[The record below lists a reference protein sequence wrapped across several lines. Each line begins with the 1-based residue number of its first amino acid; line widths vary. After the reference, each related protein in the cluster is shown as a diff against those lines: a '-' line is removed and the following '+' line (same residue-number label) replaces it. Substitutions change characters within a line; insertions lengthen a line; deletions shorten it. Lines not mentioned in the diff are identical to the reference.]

1 MWKAH
6 TLGAGTN
13 VFKSA
18 LTAATQGINDG
29 RDLPG
34 RDVGDMALDHL
45 LAPFSIAVVGA
56 SERPSLGRTIIRS
69 LDVLGYEGRIL
80 PVHPRNQTVLGHA
93 CHADI
98 REIEG
103 KIDAVA
109 ICLSRERAMDEA
121 EKAVTHGVGAIV
133 IYAGAFAEAGG
144 EGMKDQRALVGMC
157 AEAGVA
163 LCGPNCMGTMSLH
176 NRSSLFMM
184 DVVDPARLVGNV
196 GVISQSGSV
205 AIGLLSDTRRFGFSH
220 VISSGNEAATT
231 AARYI
236 EYLIDDPETGVIAL
250 FAEAVREP
258 ERFVAALDR
267 AHDAGK
273 PVIVLKV
280 GRSARAAAAVET
292 HTGGLAGEARVLS
305 AVLKAHRAIEVH
317 DLEEMVEMM
326 AVCQSG
332 RRPAG
337 DRLAVITGSGG
348 HASLALDLAEDTGLN
363 LPPLPRAARQTI
375 AARVGSMTGDGNPVD
390 VWGQGDFAG
399 NFEVAMRE
407 TSASG
412 AYDAVVVLLDNN
424 DGQAVEYEGQDEAI
438 TPALI
443 DAQRGAVVPFYLMSA
458 RHGVM
463 RTRQVSDLLDEGIT
477 TISGVAQGLG
487 AIARHAAWNGSPRR
501 CPAEMPLAGN
511 QPDWVSRTCVHE
523 LDAKRL
529 LAETGMR
536 INRSIR
542 VATSGDAVAAARG
555 LGLPVV
561 MKAVADHL
569 PHRSEHGLVKLGLAV
584 DDAVREAFEDLERA
598 LADSPQADIVVQEM
612 AAPGVEIIAGIARD
626 PSFGLVLAVGPG
638 GVLAELVDEV
648 AVACVPATQDELAGL
663 VGGRRLHRMLS
674 GWRGAPPADRSA
686 LITALGALSAF
697 AAAHEPWLAAI
708 DINPIIV
715 HGEGD
720 GCTVADALI
729 VPRSP
734 IADPPANDTLSDQRI
749 GKRRP

>member
-1 MWKAH
+1 M
-6 TLGAGTN
+6 
-13 VFKSA
+13 
-18 LTAATQGINDG
+18 
-29 RDLPG
+29 RDI
-34 RDVGDMALDHL
+34 ALDRL
-45 LAPFSIAVVGA
+45 LAPSSIAVVGA

-69 LDVLGYEGRIL
+69 LDVLGYGGRIL
-80 PVHPRNQTVLGHA
+80 PVHPRNETVLGHV

-103 KIDAVA
+103 TIDAVA
-109 ICLSRERAMDEA
+109 ICLSRDRVMGEA
-121 EKAVTHGVGAIV
+121 EKAVARGAGAIV
-133 IYAGAFAEAGG
+133 IYSGAFAEAGG
-144 EGMKDQRALVGMC
+144 EGAKDQRALVAMC

-184 DVVDPARLVGNV
+184 DVVDPGRLVGNV

-205 AIGLLSDTRRFGFSH
+205 SIGFLSDTRRFGFSH

-236 EYLIDDPETGVIAL
+236 DYLVDDPGTGVIAL

-317 DLEEMVEMM
+317 DLEEMVEVL

-332 RRPAG
+332 RRPQG

-348 HASLALDLAEDTGLN
+348 HAGLALDLAEGRDLN
-363 LPPLPRAARQTI
+363 LPPLPPAARQVI
-375 AARVGSMTGDGNPVD
+375 AAKVGSITGDGNPVD

-407 TSASG
+407 TSVCG

-424 DGQAVEYEGQDEAI
+424 DNQAVEYEGQDEAI

-443 DAQRGAVVPFYLMSA
+443 DAHRNATLPFYLMSA

-463 RTRQVSDLLDEGIT
+463 RASQVSELLDEGIT

-487 AIARHAAWNGSPRR
+487 AITRHAEWSGSVRR
-501 CPAEMPLAGN
+501 CPAHVPPAK
-511 QPDWVSRTCVHE
+511 QPSDWVSRPSLHE
-523 LDAKRL
+523 LDAKHL
-529 LAETGMR
+529 LAGTGMR
-536 INRSIR
+536 ITRSIR
-542 VATSGDAVAAARG
+542 VATSRDAVKAARD
-555 LGLPVV
+555 LGLPVA
-561 MKAVADHL
+561 MKAVGDRL
-569 PHRSEHGLVKLGLAV
+569 PHRSEHGLVKLALAG
-584 DDAVREAFEDLERA
+584 DDAVREAFEDLERR
-598 LADSPQADIVVQEM
+598 LAGLPEADIVVQEM
-612 AAPGVEIIAGIARD
+612 APPGVEIIAGITRD
-626 PSFGLVLAVGPG
+626 SSFGLMLAVGPG

-648 AVACVPATQDELAGL
+648 ALACVPATDDELAAL
-663 VGGRRLHRMLS
+663 AGGRRLGQMLS

-686 LITALGALSAF
+686 LIHALEALSEF
-697 AAAHEPWLAAI
+697 AAAHEPWLEGI
-708 DINPIIV
+708 DINPLIV
-715 HGEGD
+715 HGEGE

-729 VPRSP
+729 VPRGA
-734 IADPPANDTLSDQRI
+734 IAEPPQNDTLSDHSI
-749 GKRRP
+749 GKRP

>member
-1 MWKAH
+1 M
-6 TLGAGTN
+6 LGM
-13 VFKSA
+13 
-18 LTAATQGINDG
+18 
-29 RDLPG
+29 RDI
-34 RDVGDMALDHL
+34 ALDRL
-45 LAPFSIAVVGA
+45 LAPSSIAVVGA

-69 LDVLGYEGRIL
+69 LDVLGYRGRIL
-80 PVHPRNQTVLGHA
+80 PVHPRNETVLDHI

-103 KIDAVA
+103 TIDVVA
-109 ICLSRERAMDEA
+109 ICLSRERVMGEA
-121 EKAVTHGVGAIV
+121 EKAVARGAGAIV
-133 IYAGAFAEAGG
+133 IYSGAFAEAGEQG
-144 EGMKDQRALVGMC
+144 AEDQRALVAMC
-157 AEAGVA
+157 REAGVA
-163 LCGPNCMGTMSLH
+163 LCGPNCMGIMSLH
-176 NRSSLFMM
+176 NRSSIFMM

-205 AIGLLSDTRRFGFSH
+205 SIGFLSDTRRFGFSH

-236 EYLIDDPETGVIAL
+236 EYLVDDPQTGVIGL

-273 PVIVLKV
+273 PVVVLKV

-292 HTGGLAGEARVLS
+292 HTGGLAGESRVLS

-317 DLEEMVEMM
+317 DLEEMVEVL

-332 RRPAG
+332 RRPQG

-348 HASLALDLAEDTGLN
+348 HAGLALDLAEGRDLN
-363 LPPLPRAARQTI
+363 LPPLPPDARQVI
-375 AARVGSMTGDGNPVD
+375 AAKVGSITGDGNPVD

-399 NFEVAMRE
+399 NFQVAMRE
-407 TSASG
+407 TSICG

-424 DGQAVEYEGQDEAI
+424 DNQAVEYEGQDEAI

-443 DAQRGAVVPFYLMSA
+443 DAHRHASLPFYLMSA

-463 RTRQVSDLLDEGIT
+463 RTSQVRELLDEGIT
-477 TISGVAQGLG
+477 TISGVTQGLG
-487 AIARHAAWNGSPRR
+487 AITRHAAWSGSSRR
-501 CPAEMPLAGN
+501 CPAHVPPTK
-511 QPDWVSRTCVHE
+511 QPPDWVLRPSLHE

-529 LAETGMR
+529 LAGTGLR
-536 INRSIR
+536 TTSSIR
-542 VATSGDAVAAARG
+542 VATSGEAVAAARN
-555 LGLPVV
+555 LGLPVA
-561 MKAVADHL
+561 MKAVGDDL
-569 PHRSEHGLVKLGLAV
+569 PHRSEHGLVKLALAGGA
-584 DDAVREAFEDLERA
+584 AVREAFEDLEQR
-598 LADSPQADIVVQEM
+598 LTGLPEADIVVQEM
-612 AAPGVEIIAGIARD
+612 ASPGVEVIAGIARD
-626 PSFGLVLAVGPG
+626 PSFGLKIAVGPG

-648 AVACVPATQDELAGL
+648 ALACVPATDDELAALISGH
-663 VGGRRLHRMLS
+663 RLDQMLA

-686 LITALGALSAF
+686 LINALKALSEF
-697 AAAHEPWLAAI
+697 AAAHEPWIEGI
-708 DINPIIV
+708 DINPLIV
-715 HGEGD
+715 HGEGE

-734 IADPPANDTLSDQRI
+734 IADPRENDTLSDHSI
-749 GKRRP
+749 GKRP